1 MGHKAGKRING
12 SALESIMLDVLQGMQ
27 DFTSETC
34 INGDAASMEIIAV
47 ERAEQPAANSAK
59 VIRFPG
65 KSID

>member
-1 MGHKAGKRING
+1 MAHKAGKRIDG
-12 SALESIMLDVLQGMQ
+12 SALESIMHDVLQGMQ

-34 INGDAASMEIIAV
+34 ISGNAASMEILAV

-65 KSID
+65 QANK

>member
-1 MGHKAGKRING
+1 MGNKAGKRING

-27 DFTSETC
+27 DFTSEAC

-65 KSID
+65 KSVY

>member
-1 MGHKAGKRING
+1 MAYKAGKRIDG
-12 SALESIMLDVLQGMQ
+12 SALESIMHDVLQGMQ

-34 INGDAASMEIIAV
+34 ISGNAASMEILAV

-65 KSID
+65 QANK

>member
-34 INGDAASMEIIAV
+34 ISGDATSMEIIAV
-47 ERAEQPAANSAK
+47 ERAEQPAANSAQ
-59 VIRFPG
+59 VIPFPG
-65 KSID
+65 KSNK